1 MVVAR
6 GARGRRCRVEARD
19 GLDDADATIE
29 NGVVQG
35 ASAETGCRVEACLW
49 TSTMRTRQAAR
60 RVQWRLAAGVLRLKR
75 RLVALE
81 QPGKGNALAVLRGEM
96 DGARRFRWCR
106 DPEQRGDRAC

>member
-35 ASAETGCRVEACLW
+35 ASAEAGCRVEACLW

-60 RVQWRLAAGVLRLKR
+60 QCAAATR
-75 RLVALE
+75 
-81 QPGKGNALAVLRGEM
+81 
-96 DGARRFRWCR
+96 RWCSA
-106 DPEQRGDRAC
+106 PQAATCRA